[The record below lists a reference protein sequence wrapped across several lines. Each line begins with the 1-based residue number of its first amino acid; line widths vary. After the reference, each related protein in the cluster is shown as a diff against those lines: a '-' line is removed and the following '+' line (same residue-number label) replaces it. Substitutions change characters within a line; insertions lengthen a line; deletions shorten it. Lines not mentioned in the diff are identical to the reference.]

1 MTHMY
6 IYYMYLSKLLFSQ
19 EICEAPVLFSEGTTR
34 FDIGQGELGTC
45 WFLAMV
51 ANIADKPRLL
61 RRVRRLSFCVSI
73 TLHL

>member
-1 MTHMY
+1 
-6 IYYMYLSKLLFSQ
+6 MYLSKLLFSQ

-61 RRVRRLSFCVSI
+61 RANNEFLVCFS
-73 TLHL
+73 